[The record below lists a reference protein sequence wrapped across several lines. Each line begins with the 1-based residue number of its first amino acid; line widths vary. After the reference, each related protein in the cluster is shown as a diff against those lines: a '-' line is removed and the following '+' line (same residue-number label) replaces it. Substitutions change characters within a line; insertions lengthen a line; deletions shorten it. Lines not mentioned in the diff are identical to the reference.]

1 MAPMSSEQARRAVET
16 SDHLDEDEEIDDD
29 DDDDDTTSLQ
39 PTHLKSFKIA
49 DNNNTTHQESYDR
62 ESNSSGSRGGGMENS
77 SSHSSSH
84 FSTGTGGSN
93 ITGNVANDMLDIA
106 ARGDKVISAS
116 RGMFFS
122 VLFIAA
128 VVLATVAFLLYRHEE
143 TKNFERAVSKVH
155 SLSLSLSSSLFSS
168 FLTTNPF
175 SMSLPLSIS
184 LLSLSLYTAP
194 HHTPPIVYKSSRRN
208 CIIYKS

>member
-1 MAPMSSEQARRAVET
+1 MSSEQARRAVET
-16 SDHLDEDEEIDDD
+16 SDHLDEDEEIDEDD
-29 DDDDDTTSLQ
+29 EDEDDDTTSLQ

-49 DNNNTTHQESYDR
+49 DNNKNTTHQESYDR

-155 SLSLSLSSSLFSS
+155 SLSLSLSLF
-168 FLTTNPF
+168 
-175 SMSLPLSIS
+175 
-184 LLSLSLYTAP
+184 
-194 HHTPPIVYKSSRRN
+194 
-208 CIIYKS
+208 

>member
-29 DDDDDTTSLQ
+29 DEDDDDDDTTSLQ

-49 DNNNTTHQESYDR
+49 DNKNTTHQESYDR
-62 ESNSSGSRGGGMENS
+62 ESNSSGSRNGGMENS

-155 SLSLSLSSSLFSS
+155 SLFLSLSLSF
-168 FLTTNPF
+168 FF
-175 SMSLPLSIS
+175 F
-184 LLSLSLYTAP
+184 
-194 HHTPPIVYKSSRRN
+194 
-208 CIIYKS
+208 

>member
-1 MAPMSSEQARRAVET
+1 MSSEQARRAVET

-29 DDDDDTTSLQ
+29 DDEDDDDTTSLQ
-39 PTHLKSFKIA
+39 PTHLKSFKIS
-49 DNNNTTHQESYDR
+49 DNNNNTTHHESYDR

-143 TKNFERAVSKVH
+143 TKNFERAVS
-155 SLSLSLSSSLFSS
+155 
-168 FLTTNPF
+168 N
-175 SMSLPLSIS
+175 I
-184 LLSLSLYTAP
+184 
-194 HHTPPIVYKSSRRN
+194 IV
-208 CIIYKS
+208 

>member
-1 MAPMSSEQARRAVET
+1 MAPMSSEQARRAIET

-29 DDDDDTTSLQ
+29 DEDEDDDTTSLQ
-39 PTHLKSFKIA
+39 PTHLKSFKIS
-49 DNNNTTHQESYDR
+49 DNNNTHHDSINTDDHQHDR
-62 ESNSSGSRGGGMENS
+62 ESNSSGSRNGGMENS
-77 SSHSSSH
+77 SSHSSGH
-84 FSTGTGGSN
+84 FSNGSGGSN

-155 SLSLSLSSSLFSS
+155 SLFLSLLACSLLSSQPTPSPCPCRFQSLYSLSLHR
-168 FLTTNPF
+168 
-175 SMSLPLSIS
+175 
-184 LLSLSLYTAP
+184 TAP
-194 HHTPPIVYKSSRRN
+194 HASL
-208 CIIYKS
+208 